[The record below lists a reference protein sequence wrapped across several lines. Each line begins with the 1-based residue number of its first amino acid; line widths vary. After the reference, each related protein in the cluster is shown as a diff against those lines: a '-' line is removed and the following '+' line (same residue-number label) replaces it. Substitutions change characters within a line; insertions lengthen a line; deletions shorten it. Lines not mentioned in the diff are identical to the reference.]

1 MSGWRSGARP
11 VMAVDLL
18 AFGQDENRT
27 RRRQRLSLVYD
38 GRFSLADEIAAVSA
52 PLAGRVA
59 GLSAPVILRARVAE
73 FVAVVGQLVGTVSTW
88 LAEVDAREMTAHL
101 SGGQRQDAVKKIV
114 GLLAKPQM
122 PEVSDAGL
130 ASGSWVAD
138 LVAVALPVSA
148 EFAALLERSHK
159 PNADALRG
167 LLSRSER
174 LEELLR
180 ETLDRAEV
188 ELSKRIDVA
197 ESQRVSVSAEA
208 DVRAELAEL
217 GVTLP

>member
-1 MSGWRSGARP
+1 VRVDRRRP

-18 AFGQDENRT
+18 KFGQDENRT
-27 RRRQRLSLVYD
+27 RRRQRLSVVYD
-38 GRFSLADEIAAVSA
+38 GRFSLADEIAAVA
-52 PLAGRVA
+52 GDLAGRVA
-59 GLSAPVILRARVAE
+59 GLPAPVILRSRVAD

-88 LAEVDAREMTAHL
+88 LAEVDAREMTTHL
-101 SGGQRQDAVKKIV
+101 GGGQREDAVRKIV

-130 ASGSWVAD
+130 ASGAWVAD
-138 LVAVALPVSA
+138 CVEVVLPISA
-148 EFAALLERSHK
+148 EFAALLERSHR

-167 LLSRSER
+167 VLSRSER

-180 ETLDRAEV
+180 TTLDRGAA

-197 ESQRVSVSAEA
+197 ESQSVSVSAQA

-217 GVTLP
+217 GVNLP